1 MELKHE
7 FRFGKF
13 RELKGLIF
21 SKIPRVAILDLSRKK
36 LSFWQTF
43 FSKLFIPFF
52 KILLKQKMQQKIQLN
67 L

>member
-7 FRFGKF
+7 FLFGKF
-13 RELKGLIF
+13 QELEGLIF
-21 SKIPRVAILDLSRKK
+21 SKIPRVAILDLSKK
-36 LSFWQTF
+36 IISFWQTF

-52 KILLKQKMQQKIQLN
+52 LILLKQKVQQKIQLN